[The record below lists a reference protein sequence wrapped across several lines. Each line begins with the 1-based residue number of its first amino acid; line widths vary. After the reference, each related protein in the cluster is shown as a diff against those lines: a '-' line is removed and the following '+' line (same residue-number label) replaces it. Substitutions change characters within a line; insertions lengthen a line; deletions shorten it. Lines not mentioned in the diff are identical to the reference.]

1 MDRPLNEYD
10 AAEVAGV
17 LIGVSH
23 KAEILGR
30 LLKVPKATVSTIRR
44 EYPHSVCERLLHIID
59 EVVLSVEEPRAT
71 WKSVCD
77 ALRSPLVQ
85 HHRLAREIEK
95 KFGPCPQTE
104 GVVSYS

>member
-17 LIGVSH
+17 LISVSH

-30 LLKVPKATVSTIRR
+30 LLKVPKATVSAIRH
-44 EYPHSVCERLLHIID
+44 EYPHSVYERLLHIID
-59 EVVLSVEEPRAT
+59 EVVSVEEPRAT
-71 WKSVCD
+71 WKSVVD

-85 HHRLAREIEK
+85 HNRLAR
-95 KFGPCPQTE
+95 
-104 GVVSYS
+104 